1 MLEFLRWISCLFG
14 YHSWRHHGGE
24 YRTCRD
30 CGKKE
35 QRVITVHWVPTR

>member
-14 YHSWRHHGGE
+14 FHSWRHHGE